1 MEKNNL
7 LKEAIADA
15 KAVRD
20 VALQNAREALQ
31 EAFAPQIEAL
41 VSEKIKEEMSN
52 DEEDMDEAIAEYM
65 GGDDEDDF
73 DFETPELPAEDPRA
87 RKAAMKDIESEM
99 TDEEEMEDE
108 EINLDELIS
117 EMGDEESLDE
127 YGDEHPIST
136 KDALEDEDE
145 DEDEEVNLD
154 ELLAE
159 YEEESMDEEKDSMY
173 EAKKEEKEENKKEA
187 KGKKEAKDEAEEI
200 EDMTMEE
207 LKDLIKS
214 VVAEMGM
221 EDMGDAETEGGE
233 EAEELEEMRDELMEA
248 RKVIKHLKNTLNET
262 NLMNAKLLY
271 VNRLFRKFNLDESK
285 KVKIVNKLDEANNAK
300 EAKLIYESLNEVLS
314 TKSPKKNINESVAS
328 FASKPTGNSTKG
340 TEVDPIVARMQF
352 LANVKVK

>member
-136 KDALEDEDE
+136 KDALEDE

>member
-73 DFETPELPAEDPRA
+73 DFELPELPVEDPKAKR
-87 RKAAMKDIESEM
+87 AAMKDIESEM
-99 TDEEEMEDE
+99 TDEEEMEDKDV
-108 EINLDELIS
+108 NLDELIS
-117 EMGDEESLDE
+117 EMEDEESLDE

-136 KDALEDEDE
+136 QAALEDEDE
-145 DEDEEVNLD
+145 DEEINLD

-173 EAKKEEKEENKKEA
+173 EAKKKEKDEDEKEE
-187 KGKKEAKDEAEEI
+187 KGEEETEDEAEEI

-214 VVAEMGM
+214 VVSEMGM
-221 EDMGDAETEGGE
+221 EDMGGAEAEGGE

-248 RKVIKHLKNTLNET
+248 RKVIKHLKETLNET

-271 VNRLFRKFNLDESK
+271 VNRLFKKFNLDESK
-285 KVKIVNKLDEANNAK
+285 KVKIVNKLDEANNVK

-328 FASKPTGNSTKG
+328 FASKPAGNSTKG

-352 LANVKVK
+352 LANVKLK

>member
-1 MEKNNL
+1 
-7 LKEAIADA
+7 
-15 KAVRD
+15 
-20 VALQNAREALQ
+20 
-31 EAFAPQIEAL
+31 
-41 VSEKIKEEMSN
+41 
-52 DEEDMDEAIAEYM
+52 
-65 GGDDEDDF
+65 
-73 DFETPELPAEDPRA
+73 
-87 RKAAMKDIESEM
+87 
-99 TDEEEMEDE
+99 
-108 EINLDELIS
+108 
-117 EMGDEESLDE
+117 
-127 YGDEHPIST
+127 
-136 KDALEDEDE
+136 
-145 DEDEEVNLD
+145 
-154 ELLAE
+154 
-159 YEEESMDEEKDSMY
+159 
-173 EAKKEEKEENKKEA
+173 
-187 KGKKEAKDEAEEI
+187 
-200 EDMTMEE
+200 MTMEE

-214 VVAEMGM
+214 VVAEMGT
-221 EDMGDAETEGGE
+221 EDMGDAEAEGGE

>member
-108 EINLDELIS
+108 EIDLDELIS
-117 EMGDEESLDE
+117 EMGDESE
-127 YGDEHPIST
+127 
-136 KDALEDEDE
+136 KEDL
-145 DEDEEVNLD
+145 DEEVNLD

-214 VVAEMGM
+214 VVAEMGT
-221 EDMGDAETEGGE
+221 EDMGDAEAEGGE

>member
-214 VVAEMGM
+214 VVAEMGT
-221 EDMGDAETEGGE
+221 EDMGDAEAEGGE